1 MVHNESSTA
10 VLNDVE
16 AVGGKA
22 RGGHSA
28 LLVVDAVSSLGGGT
42 RGNGCLGR
50 GRYHQRFAKC
60 LMTPPGTAFIAV
72 SPKAREYMENCK
84 ASRYYFDLRKY
95 EQFID
100 RGVKPPLRPIL
111 ITFLLWKRR
120 WILWKRKAW
129 RMCLP
134 VIALCGT

>member
-1 MVHNESSTA
+1 MWKRW
-10 VLNDVE
+10 
-16 AVGGKA
+16 GKA

-28 LLVVDAVSSLGGGT
+28 LLVVDAVSSLGGAPVEMDAWGVDVIISAS
-42 RGNGCLGR
+42 
-50 GRYHQRFAKC
+50 QKC

-100 RGVKPPLRPIL
+100 RGGETPLRPIL